1 MTADAPILL
10 EKTIVLLLICA
21 KGQRVSA
28 KEHVETGVGGN
39 QRLLEPEM
47 ASVMLPALMA
57 SE

>member
-39 QRLLEPEM
+39 QRLLE
-47 ASVMLPALMA
+47 L
-57 SE
+57 